1 MLVLTRR
8 KGEKIIIDHNIVVTI
23 LSIDG
28 NQIRIGVEAPK
39 EINVVR
45 KELLHGKNTSK
56 RSA

>member
-23 LSIDG
+23 LSVDG

-45 KELLHGKNTSK
+45 EELLHGKNTSK